1 MLLQASSKTPAPWG
15 SSWQCPAVTRGWR
28 PGRNLQP
35 PTHEVEYH
43 LITAGR
49 PMAAHFRCLDPEKH
63 ESARSAFAKL
73 EQQRIIQR
81 SNSCWA
87 WPLYMVHRMDG
98 SWQPCCEFRQLNL
111 ITEPDKFTL
120 PRMDEPG
127 WPPQGMQHL
136 YEAGLEAGLSSDP
149 HG

>member
-1 MLLQASSKTPAPWG
+1 
-15 SSWQCPAVTRGWR
+15 V
-28 PGRNLQP
+28 
-35 PTHEVEYH
+35 
-43 LITAGR
+43 
-49 PMAAHFRCLDPEKH
+49 AACFRRLDPENH
-63 ESARSAFAKL
+63 EAARSAFAKL
-73 EQQRIIQR
+73 EQQRIIQG

-87 WPLYMVHRMDG
+87 WPLHMVHRVDG
-98 SWQPCCEFRQLNL
+98 SWQPCCDFRQLNL

-149 HG
+149 HGGHDFIMKLFKSKSWLKTIVLLPENLRAHLQLSV